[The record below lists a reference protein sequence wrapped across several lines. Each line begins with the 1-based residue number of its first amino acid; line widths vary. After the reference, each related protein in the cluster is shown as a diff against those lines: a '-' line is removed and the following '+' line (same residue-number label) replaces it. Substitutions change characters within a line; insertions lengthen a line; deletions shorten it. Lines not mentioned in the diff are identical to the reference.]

1 MSRTGKDLI
10 VSVVAGAAIIA
21 VFASFELVEGLFEVT
36 RAHEDWDLDEIIA
49 CIPALAIVAT
59 WFSLRRWREVSQ
71 LNRTL
76 NRQAG
81 ELAEA
86 LEQRRAME
94 EQLREGY
101 KVAAMGTLGGGFAGE
116 LRRVLEPIERLSRE
130 GLGQATLVS
139 DERTR
144 LERIS
149 DAVQGGLTIV
159 SRMLAF
165 GDGGMRVAESIVAA
179 DGVQESIA
187 LAGEAL
193 DTVPD
198 ITYRTSDDISRI
210 HVNPWELHEVAAQ
223 LITNAAE
230 ATGTGGQIQVTVER
244 TAIDR
249 PRAEARGL
257 AAGDYVRVTVED
269 DGPGIPP
276 GLQSHLF
283 EPFFTSKGA
292 GDGKGLGLAI
302 AYSLVRGWNGD
313 LSVESEPGRGATFE
327 VLIPARDVDGG

>member
-10 VSVVAGAAIIA
+10 VSLAAGAAIVA
-21 VFASFELVEGLFEVT
+21 VFASFELVEILFDLT

-59 WFSLRRWREVSQ
+59 WFSLRRWREVAE

-81 ELAEA
+81 ELADA
-86 LEQRRAME
+86 LAQRQAME

-116 LRRVLEPIERLSRE
+116 LRRVLEPIDRLSTE
-130 GLGQATLVS
+130 GLDQAHLVS
-139 DERTR
+139 HERRR

-149 DAVQGGLTIV
+149 DAAQGGLTIV

-165 GDGGMRVAESIVAA
+165 GDGGTRATEAIVAA
-179 DGVQESIA
+179 DGVLESISLAREACDTA
-187 LAGEAL
+187 LEVA
-193 DTVPD
+193 
-198 ITYRTSDDISRI
+198 YRANDEVSLI
-210 HVNPWELHEVAAQ
+210 HVNRWELHEVTAQ
-223 LITNAAE
+223 IVANAAD
-230 ATGTGGQIQVTVER
+230 AMGAGGRLQVTVER
-244 TAIDR
+244 TEIETQA
-249 PRAEARGL
+249 AEARGL
-257 AAGDYVRVTVED
+257 AAGSYVRVTVED
-269 DGPGIPP
+269 DGPGIPA
-276 GLQSHLF
+276 GLQSHVF
-283 EPFFTSKGA
+283 EPFFTTKGT

-313 LSVESEPGRGATFE
+313 LSVESQPGEGATFE
-327 VLIPARDVDGG
+327 I